1 MLAGATVLG
10 IIFIILLIVSPY
22 IFKAIF
28 KIETFLGLTTGLCCA
43 FITALIIILAAIITM
58 VVRTLNIADSA
69 TNGSQEDLLKS
80 VGFGVLLLVFVILVA
95 VLFAVFFVML
105 CYTKRVADP
114 QNPYNTIF
122 MFISGYM
129 FGFIAIYLFIVIA
142 ALAVDTDNNTANT
155 FTNGFFILW
164 EFLIFFYILKL
175 AGLSILLMLHHRK
188 VNPIIFWC
196 AIAVHFGPTLF
207 FFIGIVAKYLP
218 LLEYPLFLFDVASIG
233 LGSFFYYRYAN
244 SNEGNTAS
252 QSAYMAA

>member
-43 FITALIIILAAIITM
+43 FVTAFIIIAAAIITL
-58 VVRTLNIADSA
+58 VIVSLNIADSA
-69 TNGSQEDLLKS
+69 TRGSEEDILKS
-80 VGFGVLLLVFVILVA
+80 VEIGVLLIVFVILV
-95 VLFAVFFVML
+95 VTLLAVFFVML
-105 CYTKRVADP
+105 CYTKRMADP
-114 QNPYNTIF
+114 QNPYNSIF

-129 FGFIAIYLFIVIA
+129 FCFIAIYLILVIS
-142 ALAVDTDNNTANT
+142 ALAIDPVTDTGKTY
-155 FTNGFFILW
+155 TNGFFILW
-164 EFLIFFYILKL
+164 EFLLFFYILKL
-175 AGLSILLMLHHRK
+175 AGISIMLMLHHRK

-196 AIAVHFGPTLF
+196 AVAVHFGPTLF
-207 FFIGIVAKYLP
+207 FFIGLVAKYLP

-244 SNEGNTAS
+244 SNEGNTPS

>member
-1 MLAGATVLG
+1 MLAGAAVLG

-22 IFKAIF
+22 IFKALF

-43 FITALIIILAAIITM
+43 IITALIITAAVIIASII
-58 VVRTLNIADSA
+58 VAVNITDSA
-69 TNGSQEDLLKS
+69 TSGSQEELLKS
-80 VGFGVLLLVFVILVA
+80 VGFGLLLLIFVILVA
-95 VLFAVFFVML
+95 VLFAVFFVMM

-129 FGFIAIYLFIVIA
+129 FCFIVIYLILVIM
-142 ALAVDTDNNTANT
+142 ALSIDSTSNTGNV
-155 FTNGFFILW
+155 FTNGILILW
-164 EFLIFFYILKL
+164 EFLLFFYILKL

-207 FFIGIVAKYLP
+207 FFIGLVAKYLP

-252 QSAYMAA
+252 QSPYMAA

>member
-43 FITALIIILAAIITM
+43 IVTAFIIIAAAIITL
-58 VVRTLNIADSA
+58 VIVSLNIADSA
-69 TNGSQEDLLKS
+69 TRGSEEDILKS
-80 VGFGVLLLVFVILVA
+80 VGIGVLLIVFVILV
-95 VLFAVFFVML
+95 VILLAVFFVML
-105 CYTKRVADP
+105 CYTKRMADP
-114 QNPYNTIF
+114 QNPYNSIF

-129 FGFIAIYLFIVIA
+129 FCFIAIYLILVIS
-142 ALAVDTDNNTANT
+142 ALAIDPVSETGKT

-164 EFLIFFYILKL
+164 EFLLFFYILKL
-175 AGLSILLMLHHRK
+175 AGISIMLMLHHRK

-196 AIAVHFGPTLF
+196 AVAVHFGPTLF
-207 FFIGIVAKYLP
+207 FFIGLVAKYLP